1 MVECFV
7 EVEGTMQN
15 KNVKKVS
22 KLELEILELESRLAP
37 TEADPF
43 GGKGDE
49 GLGKCDGRDIYCP
62 QGAEC

>member
-37 TEADPF
+37 DGVDPF
-43 GGKGDE
+43 GGKGGE
-49 GLGKCDGRDIYCP
+49 PGKCDGTDIYCP